1 VTKAVKSYQTEH
13 ELSRF
18 FLKGNQT
25 LFGVRVRLRSVVCVV
40 LVCMVCAWIVVSTVH
55 KWDSRA
61 RKIQFSDAKTTK
73 NTYTRHAF
81 LPTSCVD
88 EFVCSVCCM
97 VCGCVWIVVCA
108 PHAFSILNY
117 LILKQFLLVLLAL
130 CAWFVRDLRVVYV
143 WSVFGLCMRGPV
155 CGRCCLSVVCG
166 FVCHLFQ
173 ENLVGNSSILNSHW
187 TFAQNWTQFHFSN
200 GFASQEIRLIGSPQ
214 SLLQLYLYFV
224 GVFLWPIPPGF
235 SCDQYRKRVNFS
247 SFDAVNRSVIQVRK
261 KRKILL
267 T

>member
-1 VTKAVKSYQTEH
+1 MKNTPRRRALTFEPKRNWRNWRKQEA
-13 ELSRF
+13 F
-18 FLKGNQT
+18 FLWISRLLKIMECGYSQQHWKGMW
-25 LFGVRVRLRSVVCVV
+25 LFP
-40 LVCMVCAWIVVSTVH
+40 LV
-55 KWDSRA
+55 
-61 RKIQFSDAKTTK
+61 
-73 NTYTRHAF
+73 
-81 LPTSCVD
+81 
-88 EFVCSVCCM
+88 
-97 VCGCVWIVVCA
+97 
-108 PHAFSILNY
+108 AFSILNY